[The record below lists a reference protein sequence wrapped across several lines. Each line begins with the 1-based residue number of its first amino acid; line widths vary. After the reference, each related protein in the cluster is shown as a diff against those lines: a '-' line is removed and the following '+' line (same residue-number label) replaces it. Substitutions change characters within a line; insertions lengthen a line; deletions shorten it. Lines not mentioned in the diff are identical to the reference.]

1 MRTNDRADLAVPTD
15 DYPRPDSKI
24 LIRNSM
30 CWSEDFKW
38 VQYPFHDKT
47 FPNVVVIS
55 FGYLLVDGYSAE
67 WYKCSLLEGFFAP
80 GFYLISC
87 KLGDSAFLSRGCGL
101 LFAGCWR
108 RVLLERSKMII
119 SISNFTRRLYHGYD
133 GQLGTTMI
141 PMAASKTNF
150 I

>member
-1 MRTNDRADLAVPTD
+1 MIGLILLCLLIITQDRIQKFWLGIRCAVL
-15 DYPRPDSKI
+15 KI
-24 LIRNSM
+24 LNV
-30 CWSEDFKW
+30 FNT
-38 VQYPFHDKT
+38 PFTTKH
-47 FPNVVVIS
+47 FQMWLS
-55 FGYLLVDGYSAE
+55 YLLVVE
-67 WYKCSLLEGFFAP
+67 RRLLCWMILMLSTGRFFAP
-80 GFYLISC
+80 GFCLISC